1 MLPLGTQESL
11 DVGRITAWLQ
21 ERVPVSAEQ
30 LAELTNEPVPNH
42 LKKWWF
48 CLGGTPAYLFVVQIV
63 TGILLALY
71 YQPAPSTAYESVRYI
86 TEEATYGWFLRS
98 LHKWAATLM
107 IAAVILHQM
116 RVYFTGAYRR
126 PRELNWII
134 GMCLLMATLLTGF
147 TGYSLV
153 FEQLSYWGATVAA
166 NISDAVPLVGRFAKQ
181 MLLGGDEYNER
192 TLSRFYILHAA
203 VLPTTIVMLVIC
215 HIAQVRM
222 HGVTEFPDADEPPG
236 HPRYFNFFPDHVLSE
251 LIIGLVLMFLLCA
264 LATVLPATMGPRA
277 DPLTTPEVIKPEWFF
292 YVSFRWL
299 KLFSLSFAVISSG
312 FIVAAMFVWPWIDK
326 FLRWIT
332 GVEEISVYV
341 GIVATFL
348 LIGLTVWEA
357 AVAH

>member
-1 MLPLGTQESL
+1 MSWLK
-11 DVGRITAWLQ
+11 AWIQ
-21 ERVPVSAEQ
+21 ERVPVSADQ
-30 LAELTNEPVPNH
+30 LEELTNEPVPNH

-48 CLGGTPAYLFVVQIV
+48 CLGGTPAYLFVVQVV

-71 YQPAPSTAYESVRYI
+71 YQPSPATAYESIRYI
-86 TEEATYGWFLRS
+86 TEDATFGWFLRGM
-98 LHKWAATLM
+98 HKWAATLM
-107 IAAVILHQM
+107 IATMILHQM
-116 RVYFTGAYRR
+116 RVYFTAAYRR

-134 GMCLLMATLLTGF
+134 GMCLLMVTLITGF

-166 NISDAVPLVGRFAKQ
+166 NISDAVPVVGPTAKQ
-181 MLLGGDEYNER
+181 MLLGGDEYNDR

-203 VLPTTIVMLVIC
+203 ILPGTIVLLVIC

-222 HGVTEFPDADEPPG
+222 HGVTEIRDPHESNEGRRHFD
-236 HPRYFNFFPDHVLSE
+236 FFPDHVLSE
-251 LIIGLVLMFLLCA
+251 LIIGLVLMIVLCA
-264 LATVLPATMGPRA
+264 LSTALPAAMGPKA

-312 FIVAAMFVWPWIDK
+312 FIVAAMFVWPWIDGL
-326 FLRWIT
+326 LRRIT
-332 GVEEISVYV
+332 RVDDISVYI

>member
-1 MLPLGTQESL
+1 M
-11 DVGRITAWLQ
+11 GRIADWLH
-21 ERVPVSAEQ
+21 ERVPVSADQ

-71 YQPAPSTAYESVRYI
+71 YQPSPSTAFESIRYI
-86 TEEATYGWFLRS
+86 TEEATFGWFLRS

-116 RVYFTGAYRR
+116 RVYFTAAYRR

-166 NISDAVPLVGRFAKQ
+166 NISDAVPVVGRLAKQ
-181 MLLGGDEYNER
+181 MLLGGDEYNAR

-203 VLPTTIVMLVIC
+203 VLPTTIILLVVC

-222 HGVTEFPDADEPPG
+222 HGVTEFPDPEAPPNQ
-236 HPRYFNFFPDHVLSE
+236 PRHFNFFPDHMLSE
-251 LIIGLVLMFLLCA
+251 LIIGLVLMIVLCA
-264 LATVLPATMGPRA
+264 LATVLPATMGPKA

-299 KLFSLSFAVISSG
+299 KLFSLSFAVISTG
-312 FIVAAMFVWPWIDK
+312 FIVGAMFVWPWIDK
-326 FLRWIT
+326 VLRRIT
-332 GVEEISVYV
+332 GFEDISVYI

-357 AVAH
+357 VVAH